1 MFNQSHTV
9 SFSPHQLKGNDQD
22 QLSIKNG
29 KQNHI
34 VIDKDVI
41 TTIQGGI
48 DYDY

>member
-1 MFNQSHTV
+1 MRQKREITRSISTDFCA
-9 SFSPHQLKGNDQD
+9 SPII
-22 QLSIKNG
+22 SEVI
-29 KQNHI
+29 QNHI